1 NFKQWDNTEI
11 GWIDSNFI
19 NCGVI
24 ISMYKALGRIIAVGA
39 FLSLHCD
46 QAAWNLAVKK
56 LYVVMF
62 KSLLQFC
69 VCLGGWVSHRWLP
82 FWIVQS
88 KINNPGIVIRFMSL
102 KSPKFDSGSI
112 LNMTAAG

>member
-1 NFKQWDNTEI
+1 
-11 GWIDSNFI
+11 
-19 NCGVI
+19 
-24 ISMYKALGRIIAVGA
+24 MYNALGRIIAIGA
-39 FLSLHCD
+39 LLALHCD

-56 LYVVMF
+56 IYVVMF

-69 VCLGGWVSHRWLP
+69 VCLGGWVSHKCSP

-88 KINNPGIVIRFMSL
+88 KINKPSIVIRFMSL
-102 KSPKFDSGSI
+102 KSPEFDSGSI